1 MTKNL
6 LYHLTFFFIV
16 TLSLQLNAQNW
27 TQTGST
33 EYGPDY
39 YSKYGYA
46 VASNNDGTR
55 IIVSAPNASTSGGL
69 HPGRYVDILQWNAS
83 TNDWDTE
90 ATINYQSVGE
100 SSSKDGFGYDLDMND
115 DGDRVIILS
124 SQHKKVYV
132 FSRSTG
138 GVWSH
143 DNNTITI
150 STNNYY
156 SKASISGDGNYIAIR
171 DDTDA
176 KVYYYNGSSW
186 VQRGSDITVLG
197 GNYDIDL
204 NYDGSRLAVGIKYE
218 SYRYYLR
225 VYSWNSS
232 SYSQLGSDIVNYVDK
247 SDFGRSIQLN
257 SSGNRMIV
265 GAPNDYS
272 AQGKAYVYQYVSS
285 WSQIYTFNE
294 TDNYK
299 LGISVSI
306 SNDGNRVAAVSTGSQ
321 SSENGHIYVYENTSG
336 STWTKVGQQLSFSG
350 YYEPSSIDLSGD
362 GEQMV
367 LGCPGYGPASPYYVG
382 LMQTFG
388 PLEYPGIQATNITF
402 SNVQSNSMTLNWS
415 RGDGQYN
422 IVWMKVGSSGSLT
435 LSQNAPYTANSTFS
449 AGTYNSGWYCVYSGT
464 ESSVTVTNLQPNT
477 AYQCQVFEYNGNI
490 GVYKLYLNSTATGN
504 PAPQTTESS
513 TPTLTT
519 TSVSSITP
527 TTASSGGNVSSD
539 GGLSVTARGVV
550 WNTTELPTVDNY
562 DGITSDGTG
571 TGSFTSSLTNLLGN
585 TTYYVR
591 AFATNSDG
599 TAYGTQRS
607 FSTTDYTEII
617 WDGSE
622 DSDWNTADN
631 WDLSTVPNSNHN
643 ITIPQVPAPASN
655 PVIGSTETADCNDL
669 TIESGGS
676 LTINS
681 GGTLIT
687 NGTITSN
694 GTVNIKQSLTED
706 GHWHFISVP
715 NNATTG
721 NTFLD
726 MYLQEWIEGDGEDKG
741 WQDIVDP
748 EPSLT
753 PVKGYSLWVPGD
765 AKMDFTYTGTPNT
778 GDQSIAI
785 TANGSG
791 TNKWMNFVGNPY
803 PSYLDWDE
811 VNGYGSKYTW
821 NGTLYLTYTQT
832 GGYGLGDRYVA
843 PMEGFFI
850 YKDVGVSDNFSLTN
864 AMRSHQPVGKKD
876 GEAILQNVLVLTA
889 SNGNYEDEL
898 WLVFKQQ
905 ASESFELQRDAW
917 KLLSGTH
924 GISQLWS
931 VCPDGN
937 LSIDVRPETET
948 IQLGF
953 TNNEAG
959 TYSIGIKEIADI
971 STAILED
978 TKLNVFYDLNDGEY
992 TFDWSLNDNETRF
1005 KLHFNTT
1012 AIEETDINTLKVFVS
1027 GGMINISSNTPAE
1040 RIILSNITGQ
1050 ILSIYEG
1057 SESIP
1062 APKTAG
1068 VYLVSIENDGQ
1079 RITQKIIVN

>member
-1 MTKNL
+1 MKINKL
-6 LYHLTFFFIV
+6 LFIFFTF
-16 TLSLQLNAQNW
+16 LMSQNLNAQNW

-33 EYGPDY
+33 KYGPDY
-39 YSKYGYA
+39 YSDYGHA
-46 VASNNDGTR
+46 VASNIDGTR
-55 IIVSAPNASTSGGL
+55 IIVSAPDAWSSSHL
-69 HPGRYVDILQWNAS
+69 GRYVDILQWNAS

-90 ATINYQSVGE
+90 ATINYDDVGE
-100 SSSKDGFGYDLDMND
+100 WSSSDGFGYDLDMND

-124 SQHKKVYV
+124 STQNKVYV
-132 FSRSTG
+132 LSRSTG

-143 DNNTITI
+143 DNTI
-150 STNNYY
+150 SFSASSYE
-156 SKASISGDGNYIAIR
+156 KASISGDGNYIAIR
-171 DDTDA
+171 YATFA
-176 KVYYYNGSSW
+176 KVYSYNGSSW
-186 VQRGSDITVLG
+186 VQRGSNINVLS

-225 VYSWNSS
+225 VYYWNSS
-232 SYSQLGSDIVNYVDK
+232 SYSQLGSDIVNTTDK

-265 GAPNDYS
+265 GAPNDNNANGY
-272 AQGKAYVYQYVSS
+272 AYVYQYVSS

-388 PLEYPGIQATNITF
+388 PLETPGTQATNIES
-402 SNVQSNSMTLNWS
+402 SNVQSNRMTLNWS
-415 RGDGQYN
+415 RGTGQYN
-422 IVWMKVGSSGSLT
+422 IVWMKVGTSGSLT
-435 LSQNAPYTANSTFS
+435 LSQNTNYIANSSFGS
-449 AGTYNSGWYCVYSGT
+449 GSYNSGWFCVYSGT

-490 GVYKLYLNSTATGN
+490 GIYKIYSNSTATGN
-504 PAPQTTESS
+504 PASHTTESS

-519 TSVSSITP
+519 TSVSSITA

-591 AFATNSDG
+591 AYATNSDG
-599 TAYGTQRS
+599 TTYGSQRS

-622 DSDWNTADN
+622 SSDWNTAGN

-643 ITIPQVPAPASN
+643 ITIPETDNDPVVGAS
-655 PVIGSTETADCNDL
+655 GSASCTN
-669 TIESGGS
+669 
-676 LTINS
+676 LTINENATLTVNA

-687 NGTITSN
+687 NGTITNN
-694 GTVNIKQSLTED
+694 GTVNVKQSLTED

-715 NNATTG
+715 NATTLAG
-721 NTFLD
+721 DLFTD
-726 MYLQEWIEGDGEDKG
+726 MYLQQWNEGTTGWEDIT
-741 WQDIVDP
+741 DL
-748 EPSLT
+748 ETNLT
-753 PVKGYSLWVPGD
+753 PVKGYSLWMPGG

-778 GDQSIAI
+778 GDPSIPI
-785 TANGSG
+785 TAAGSG
-791 TNKWMNFVGNPY
+791 ESAGMNLVGNPY
-803 PSYLDWDE
+803 PSYIDWGQ
-811 VNGYGSKYTW
+811 VSGYGSKYTW
-821 NGTLYLTYTQT
+821 NGAAYLTYTQT
-832 GGYGLGDRYVA
+832 GGYGEGSQYVA

-850 YKDVGVSDNFSLTN
+850 YTASAKDFALDNS
-864 AMRSHQPVGKKD
+864 MRCHQPVGKS
-876 GEAILQNVLVLTA
+876 GSNLLQNGLVLEA
-889 SNGNYEDEL
+889 NNGSYRDAL
-898 WLVFKQQ
+898 WILFR
-905 ASESFELQRDAW
+905 AEANEGFEISRDAW
-917 KLLSGTH
+917 KILSGTN
-924 GISQLWS
+924 GLSQLWS
-931 VCPDGN
+931 ENSDGM
-937 LSIDVRPETET
+937 LSVDVRPETET

-978 TKLNVFYDLNDGEY
+978 TKLNVFYDLNEGEY

>member
-1 MTKNL
+1 MRKNL

-33 EYGPDY
+33 KYGSDNY
-39 YSKYGYA
+39 MKYGYA

-55 IIVSAPNASTSGGL
+55 IIVSAPNAWTAGGL

-90 ATINYQSVGE
+90 ATINYDDVGE
-100 SSSKDGFGYDLDMND
+100 SSSSDGFGYDLDMSD
-115 DGDRVIILS
+115 DGDRIIILS
-124 SQHKKVYV
+124 STQKKVYV
-132 FSRSTG
+132 LFRSTG

-143 DNNTITI
+143 DNTITI
-150 STNNYY
+150 STSNYY
-156 SKASISGDGNYIAIR
+156 AKASISGDGNYIAIR

-176 KVYYYNGSSW
+176 KVYSYNGSSW
-186 VQRGSDITVLG
+186 VQRGIDITVLG

-204 NYDGSRLAVGIKYE
+204 NNDGSRLALGYGE
-218 SYRYYLR
+218 YSSRNYRVQVYY
-225 VYSWNSS
+225 WNSS
-232 SYSQLGSDIVNYVDK
+232 NYSKLGGDIDNNTDHSV
-247 SDFGRSIQLN
+247 FGRSIQLN
-257 SSGNRMIV
+257 ALGNRMIV
-265 GAPNDYS
+265 GAPNDNS
-272 AQGKAYVYQYVSS
+272 SQGYAYVYEYSGSS
-285 WSQIYTFNE
+285 WSKIYTISKS
-294 TDNYK
+294 YPYYYH
-299 LGISVSI
+299 LGTSVSI
-306 SNDGNRVAAVSTGSQ
+306 SNDGNRIATVSTGSWG
-321 SSENGHIYVYENTSG
+321 SINGYIYVYENTSG
-336 STWTKVGQQLSFSG
+336 STWAQVGQQLSFSDWHV
-350 YYEPSSIDLSGD
+350 PSSIDLSGD

-367 LGCPGYGPASPYYVG
+367 LGCPGYYPTYDYDRG

-388 PLEYPGIQATNITF
+388 PLETPVTQATNITF
-402 SNVQSNSMTLNWS
+402 SNVQSNRMTLNWS

-422 IVWMKVGSSGSLT
+422 IVWMKVGTSGSLT
-435 LSQNAPYTANSTFS
+435 LSQNATYTANSTFS

-490 GVYKLYLNSTATGN
+490 GNYKLYLNSTATGN
-504 PAPQTTESS
+504 PKSQTTEST
-513 TPTLTT
+513 TPTVSTT
-519 TSVSSITP
+519 AVSSITA
-527 TTASSGGNVSSD
+527 TTASSGGNVSSE

-607 FSTTDYTEII
+607 FSTTDYTEIT

-622 DSDWNTADN
+622 SSDWNTAGN
-631 WDLSTVPNSNHN
+631 WDLGTVPNSNHN
-643 ITIPQVPAPASN
+643 ITIPETDNDPVVGSSGSASCTN
-655 PVIGSTETADCNDL
+655 
-669 TIESGGS
+669 
-676 LTINS
+676 LTINENVTLTVNP
-681 GGTLIT
+681 GGSLIT
-687 NGTITSN
+687 NGTITNN

-715 NNATTG
+715 NATTLAG
-721 NTFLD
+721 DLFTD
-726 MYLQEWIEGDGEDKG
+726 MYLQQWNEGTTGWEDIT
-741 WQDIVDP
+741 DL
-748 EPSLT
+748 ETNLT
-753 PVKGYSLWVPGD
+753 PVKGYSLWMPGG

-778 GDQSIAI
+778 GDPSIPI
-785 TANGSG
+785 TAAGSG
-791 TNKWMNFVGNPY
+791 ESAGMNLVGNPY
-803 PSYLDWDE
+803 PSYIDWGQ
-811 VNGYGSKYTW
+811 VSGYGSKYTW
-821 NGTLYLTYTQT
+821 NGTAYLTYTQT
-832 GGYGLGDRYVA
+832 GGYGEGSQYVA

-850 YKDVGVSDNFSLTN
+850 YTASAKDFALDNS
-864 AMRSHQPVGKKD
+864 MRCHQPVGKS
-876 GEAILQNVLVLTA
+876 GSNLLQNGLVLEA
-889 SNGNYEDEL
+889 NNGSYRDAL
-898 WLVFKQQ
+898 WILFR
-905 ASESFELQRDAW
+905 AEANEGFEISRDAW
-917 KLLSGTH
+917 KILSGTN
-924 GISQLWS
+924 GLSQLWS
-931 VCPDGN
+931 ENSDGM
-937 LSIDVRPETET
+937 LSVDVRPETET

-978 TKLNVFYDLNDGEY
+978 TKLNVFYDLNEGEY